1 MGLMD
6 VKAAYQ
12 IAKADMEGRVL
23 ARCLDAGDRW
33 VFIFELP
40 SADDLTPGELPI
52 TVDKATGAVGYLP
65 IPPVENLQLL
75 KTGKPVP
82 VGTFE
87 S

>member
-23 ARCLDAGDRW
+23 ARCLDAGDQW
-33 VFIFELP
+33 VFCFELP
-40 SADDLTPGELPI
+40 GADDLTPGDLPVR
-52 TVDKATGAVGYLP
+52 VDKATGKPGYLP
-65 IPPVENLQLL
+65 LPDDESFRVL
-75 KTGKPVP
+75 KAGKPVP

-87 S
+87 N